1 MLNKELSKLIQEKKV
16 ILFAGAGISKN
27 LGLPN
32 FSELIDQM
40 SRELGYD
47 PDIFKLKGNYQV
59 LSEYYELE
67 KGTLGQLR
75 SWMDVEWHKDI
86 ETQIPKSDVH
96 RLICDLNFPS
106 IYTTNY
112 DRGLELALD
121 YYKKDFCVIK
131 KIHDFREITDNKI
144 QIIKFHG
151 DLTDDSSI
159 VLTESSYFERMNF
172 ENPLDIKLRSDM
184 LEKSFLFLGYSLD
197 DSNLRM
203 ILYRLNKLWQNNPFN
218 KPNSYVFM
226 GNSNEIQ
233 EKVLKSR
240 GIETIV
246 SEETDIKEGL
256 IKFLKSLKQ

>member
-1 MLNKELSKLIQEKKV
+1 MIKELSTFIKEQKV
-16 ILFAGAGISKN
+16 ILFAGAGLSKN
-27 LGLPN
+27 LGLPT
-32 FSELIDQM
+32 FSELIDRM
-40 SRELGYD
+40 ATELEYD

-59 LSEYYELE
+59 LAEYYELE

-75 SWMDVEWHKDI
+75 SWMDIEWHKNIDQ
-86 ETQIPKSDVH
+86 QIKESKVH
-96 RLICDLNFPS
+96 ELICDLNFPS

-112 DRGLELALD
+112 DRGIETALK
-121 YYKKDFCVIK
+121 YYRKDFCVIK
-131 KIHDFREITDNKI
+131 KIHDLRKIHNNIT

-197 DSNLRM
+197 DPNLRM

-226 GNSNEIQ
+226 GSTNEVQ
-233 EKVLKSR
+233 QKVLKSR

-246 SEETDIKEGL
+246 SDNTDIQKGL
-256 IKFLKSLKQ
+256 IQFLENLKQ